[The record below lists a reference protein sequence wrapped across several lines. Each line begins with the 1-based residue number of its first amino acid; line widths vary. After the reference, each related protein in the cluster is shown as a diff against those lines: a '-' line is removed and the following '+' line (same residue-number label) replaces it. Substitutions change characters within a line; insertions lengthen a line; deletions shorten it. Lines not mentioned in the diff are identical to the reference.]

1 MHIKTF
7 SLDIMYHEGQI
18 QYIFPT
24 KLASKHVTTSKLMF
38 NNNPSFISS
47 IFFSYTFLYI
57 IFISKTIKYMQKK
70 ERTFSY
76 VLMSKQVYD
85 LIISYNTSFT
95 LILDTNQ

>member
-1 MHIKTF
+1 
-7 SLDIMYHEGQI
+7 MYHEEKI
-18 QYIFPT
+18 QYISPT
-24 KLASKHVTTSKLMF
+24 RLANKYVTTNKLILIIIYLLSP
-38 NNNPSFISS
+38 PSFLVRLFYIL
-47 IFFSYTFLYI
+47 FSYPKLLNI
-57 IFISKTIKYMQKK
+57 CKKK

>member
-1 MHIKTF
+1 MRDRSNIF
-7 SLDIMYHEGQI
+7 FLLNLQVSMSL
-18 QYIFPT
+18 
-24 KLASKHVTTSKLMF
+24 LASLFLIIIHLLSP
-38 NNNPSFISS
+38 PSFLVRLFYIL
-47 IFFSYTFLYI
+47 FSYR
-57 IFISKTIKYMQKK
+57 KTIEHMQKK